1 MELAGIG
8 DILKVPQRKL
18 SFGQRKRCE
27 LVAGFLHA
35 PQIIFLDEPTNALDL
50 INARKIREFIKEKG
64 REGKS
69 TILLTSHNLADIEQ
83 VCERVLIINAG
94 KIVFDGALR
103 HLERMES
110 AKRQIR
116 IVFRGP
122 WAAEKIRALGDLR
135 EENGSEIVLQVE
147 TAKAAEVASFLL
159 AHFPVQ
165 DLSIADTPLEK
176 IIESIYLGTVP
187 RPIGK

>member
-1 MELAGIG
+1 VELAGIG